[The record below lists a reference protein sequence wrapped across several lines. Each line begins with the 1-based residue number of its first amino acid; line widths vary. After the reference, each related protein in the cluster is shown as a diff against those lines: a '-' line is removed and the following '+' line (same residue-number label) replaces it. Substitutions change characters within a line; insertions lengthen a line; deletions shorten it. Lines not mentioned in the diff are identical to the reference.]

1 MSSDILN
8 IVFPLMSSDPMS
20 FQDDDSIYELTARKS
35 RDKVSYNP
43 AEFPRYPRQGYLIT
57 IN

>member
-20 FQDDDSIYELTARKS
+20 FQDDDSMYIYELTARKS

-43 AEFPRYPRQGYLIT
+43 AEFPRYPRQGIT